1 MNKIPVALTFGGIDP
16 DAGAGIY
23 ADIKTF
29 SSLGVYGI
37 ACVTALTSQN
47 TRFFNSML
55 IPSKNF
61 FISQIDTLLE
71 DIKPDST
78 KISMIPKPW
87 MVDIIFDFI
96 FKKKLRNIV
105 IDPVMISKG
114 GGVLTPC
121 SSIKRIIKLLFP
133 LASVVT
139 PNIDEAEYITG
150 IIIRDKKDMI
160 NASVKISEIT
170 KAKCVLLKGGHLKG
184 SKIFDVLYFNGK
196 TLCFYHRKINT
207 KNTHGTGCS
216 LSAAISGFI
225 ARGLS
230 IKDSIRMARKYIFCA
245 VKKSLDLG
253 KGNGPLNHFW
263 RYY

>member
-78 KISMIPKPW
+78 KISMI
-87 MVDIIFDFI
+87 
-96 FKKKLRNIV
+96 
-105 IDPVMISKG
+105 
-114 GGVLTPC
+114 
-121 SSIKRIIKLLFP
+121 
-133 LASVVT
+133 
-139 PNIDEAEYITG
+139 
-150 IIIRDKKDMI
+150 
-160 NASVKISEIT
+160 
-170 KAKCVLLKGGHLKG
+170 
-184 SKIFDVLYFNGK
+184 
-196 TLCFYHRKINT
+196 
-207 KNTHGTGCS
+207 
-216 LSAAISGFI
+216 
-225 ARGLS
+225 
-230 IKDSIRMARKYIFCA
+230 
-245 VKKSLDLG
+245 
-253 KGNGPLNHFW
+253 
-263 RYY
+263 